1 LWFGAPPRGK
11 APSDVRERGGDVSQI
26 KISAP
31 SRVSHDGLGGF
42 SLSEARTIVGEY
54 FRPNPWI
61 YWTDFLASWSLGVLC
76 FALVSRPRLLASNP
90 LWHNADLAATTD
102 WHWPAMIAMFVAS
115 SLLYYRCSLFIHELV
130 HIRADEFKAFRFVWN
145 MLCGIPFLI
154 PSFVYYTHLDH
165 HRRKHYGTHEDGEY
179 VSLSH
184 MPARMIVYY
193 LAQIFVLPILGVIR
207 WGVLTPMTWFSP
219 RLRHWV
225 HRHMS
230 SMIMD
235 PRYIRPLPTKKA
247 LRIIRLQEV
256 LCFLFICAIAARMTM
271 NYGLLFN
278 EPLSPWMLLQIYL
291 TGVVIVG
298 LNNIRTLGAHR
309 WTSHGTEMNFVEQM
323 LDSINYPHHPLTA
336 GLWAPIGL
344 RFHALHHIFPTMP
357 YHALAKAHRRLMRDL
372 PADSPYR
379 QTEAKSLTAEI
390 IALWR
395 RAKASEQA
403 PAEEPATITRRSA

>member
-1 LWFGAPPRGK
+1 
-11 APSDVRERGGDVSQI
+11 VSQI

-31 SRVSHDGLGGF
+31 TRAPQDGLGGF
-42 SLSEARTIVGEY
+42 SLSEARAIVGEH

-76 FALVSRPRLLASNP
+76 FALVSRPHLLASNP
-90 LWHNADLAATTD
+90 LWHNAEMAATSE

-130 HIRADEFKAFRFVWN
+130 HIRADQFKAFRFVWN

-184 MPARMIVYY
+184 MPARMILLY
-193 LAQIFVLPILGVIR
+193 LSQILILPILGVIR
-207 WGVLTPMTWFSP
+207 WGVLTPLTWFSP
-219 RLRHWV
+219 RLRNWV

-247 LRIIRLQEV
+247 LRIIRIQEV
-256 LCFLFICAIAARMTM
+256 LCFLFICAVVARMTM
-271 NYGLLFN
+271 NYGLIFN
-278 EPLSPWMLLQIYL
+278 DALSPWFLVQVYL
-291 TGVVIVG
+291 TGVFIVG
-298 LNNIRTLGAHR
+298 LNNLRTLGAHR
-309 WTSHGTEMNFVEQM
+309 WTSHGTEMTFVEQM
-323 LDSINYPHHPLTA
+323 LDSINYPHTPLIS
-336 GLWAPIGL
+336 GLWAPVGL

-357 YHALAKAHRRLMRDL
+357 YHALGKAHRRLMAQL

-379 QTEAKSLTAEI
+379 QTEARSLTMEI
-390 IALWR
+390 IRLWQ
-395 RAKASEQA
+395 RARASQLMST
-403 PAEEPATITRRSA
+403 AESTTISRRSA